1 MHELGHAIGLHH
13 EQVRRDRDDHLWVR
27 FDHIDPYYRY
37 NSEMER
43 EDNID
48 NYGVAYDYA
57 SIMHYGEDVSKSPA
71 VFVRPIKTSSN
82 GKVFRVTVPFLRGIH
97 RWPANSPQKGDSNAE
112 LWCLFFICAWI
123 QENGLIN
130 NHEAG
135 DLRRLSA
142 HYDVI
147 VMHRRMAFWN
157 DHLL

>member
-13 EQVRRDRDDHLWVR
+13 EQVRRDRDDYLWVR

-71 VFVRPIKTSSN
+71 VFVRPTIDGNVS
-82 GKVFRVTVPFLRGIH
+82 RVIGPFCEEFTGH
-97 RWPANSPQKGDSNAE
+97 RWIPLIKVNDAE
-112 LWCLFFICAWI
+112 VWCF
-123 QENGLIN
+123 
-130 NHEAG
+130 
-135 DLRRLSA
+135 LSVP
-142 HYDVI
+142 D
-147 VMHRRMAFWN
+147 
-157 DHLL
+157 